1 MSDIGNAGIGLYM
14 LRLMRDFRF
23 ADKSHFIGVVCKDL
37 SISQE
42 RVEQVLLELQPSIQR
57 WIELEMEK

>member
-1 MSDIGNAGIGLYM
+1 MSEIGNAGIGLYM
-14 LRLMRDFRF
+14 LRLMRDCRF
-23 ADKSHFIGVVCKDL
+23 ADKAHFINVVCKDL

-57 WIELEMEK
+57 WIELEMER